1 VRSDEVRDVLVDPRN
16 GAGAVSMACK
26 VIDSSGAVFALW
38 GQPSK
43 GDIDRVHEEMKR
55 VAERSGHPI
64 VYVTRV
70 PTDAPAPDEEV
81 RKYLSANMGAMIK
94 TCSSYHVI
102 MEGTGFV
109 AAMKRGAL
117 TSLLQPIWRKKV
129 FHVHAQARDVARS
142 LVGAERKAAEEVLA
156 HAERRGLLSCEA
168 PTAGQYRSA
177 QSA

>member
-1 VRSDEVRDVLVDPRN
+1 
-16 GAGAVSMACK
+16 MACK

-43 GDIDRVHEEMKR
+43 GDIDHVHEEMQR
-55 VAERSGHPI
+55 VAQRSGHPI

-70 PTDAPAPDEEV
+70 PKDAPAPDEEV
-81 RKYLSANMGAMIK
+81 RKYLSANMATMIK
-94 TCSSYHVI
+94 SCSSYHVI
-102 MEGTGFV
+102 MEGTGFL

-117 TSLLQPIWRKKV
+117 TSLLQPIWKKKV
-129 FHVHAQARDVARS
+129 FYVHAQAREVAQS
-142 LVGAERKAAEEVLA
+142 LAGAERKAAEEVLA

-168 PTAGQYRSA
+168 PPGGQFRSA